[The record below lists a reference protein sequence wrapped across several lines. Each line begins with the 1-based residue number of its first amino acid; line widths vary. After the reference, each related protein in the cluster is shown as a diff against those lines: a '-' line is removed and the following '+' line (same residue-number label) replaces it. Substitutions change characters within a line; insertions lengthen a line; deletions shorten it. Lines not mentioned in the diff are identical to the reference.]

1 MENKKILVLG
11 IGNVLWA
18 DEGFGVRAV
27 ETLHERYTFSDEVVL
42 MDGGTQGLNLYPYIM
57 ASSHVLVFDA
67 IAFRLAPA
75 TLKVLRDD
83 EIPQYC
89 TTKVS
94 PHQTSF
100 NEVLAHAQLLGTV
113 PDKITII
120 GVQPEVLDDFGGSLR
135 DSIKARIPE
144 AVQLAVD
151 ELRGWG
157 ATVTPRAD
165 GEIVTPL
172 NAQALDLLH
181 YENERPPEELACRF
195 GDIRFLKG

>member
-1 MENKKILVLG
+1 MKKQILVLG
-11 IGNVLWA
+11 VGNVLWA

-27 ETLHERYTFSDEVVL
+27 EALHDMYTFSDEVTL

-57 ASSHVLVFDA
+57 ASSHVLAFDA

-94 PHQTSF
+94 PHQTTF
-100 NEVLAHAQLLGTV
+100 NEVLAHAQLLGAV

-135 DSIKARIPE
+135 DSVKARIPE
-144 AVQLAVD
+144 ALQLAVD
-151 ELRGWG
+151 ELYSWG
-157 ATVTPRAD
+157 VTATRRTES
-165 GEIVTPL
+165 EIVTPL
-172 NAQALDLLH
+172 NARALGLSF
-181 YENERPPEELACRF
+181 YENERPSEDIACRF
-195 GDIRFLKG
+195 GDARFLKG